1 VDSIVANVLVDPVGS
16 DALVIEW
23 ELQGAPIAVDVA
35 MGTSVDHLDHQF
47 QVTVPAGKTSL
58 GVMRR
63 PGGRQFISVAPHGG
77 GPAVVAA
84 ERRIPLESVT
94 NFRDLGGY
102 RTRSGRRVRW
112 GQVFRSDALHGMSD
126 GDLAVY
132 SQLGLRAVYDLRR
145 EAEITERPDP
155 VPSRN
160 LPILS
165 RPADDETPVTRGATT
180 GEDAER
186 VLLGLYLGH
195 IDHAATRFGELF
207 CALAEDDGLPALFH
221 CHGGKDRTALAAA
234 LLLEALG
241 VERQAIL
248 DDYELT
254 ARYWQ
259 RDDQVFERLMN
270 AGLPPEAAVG
280 VLSAPRW
287 VLVSALEYLDRDY
300 NGIEPYL
307 TGPGAMRSA
316 DLRRLSDR
324 LLTPLS

>member
-1 VDSIVANVLVDPVGS
+1 MATWPSTASWGCGLSMTCVG
-16 DALVIEW
+16 
-23 ELQGAPIAVDVA
+23 
-35 MGTSVDHLDHQF
+35 
-47 QVTVPAGKTSL
+47 
-58 GVMRR
+58 R
-63 PGGRQFISVAPHGG
+63 PRS
-77 GPAVVAA
+77 
-84 ERRIPLESVT
+84 
-94 NFRDLGGY
+94 
-102 RTRSGRRVRW
+102 RSGQTRFLL
-112 GQVFRSDALHGMSD
+112 GIFRSSLVRPTTRPRLHA
-126 GDLAVY
+126 GDH
-132 SQLGLRAVYDLRR
+132 RR
-145 EAEITERPDP
+145 GRRTG
-155 VPSRN
+155 
-160 LPILS
+160 PIGS
-165 RPADDETPVTRGATT
+165 
-180 GEDAER
+180 
-186 VLLGLYLGH
+186 YLGH

-221 CHGGKDRTALAAA
+221 CHGGKDRTGLAAA

-287 VLVSALEYLDRDY
+287 VLASALEYLDRDY